1 MCIQNEERHDARR
14 CGPPRSVFVLVESVS
29 GAGALG
35 ARVPFVSRWRRKAR
49 VVGRAGRERAQAG
62 SLYAGPPGPS
72 RGRRGHAARATRTGG
87 RTRAGRFARAAV
99 DPAGASCV
107 SCS

>member
-35 ARVPFVSRWRRKAR
+35 ARVPVAPEGARRR
-49 VVGRAGRERAQAG
+49 PGRAGTRSSGFAVRRT
-62 SLYAGPPGPS
+62 AGPVAGTTWPRGAGDADAGP
-72 RGRRGHAARATRTGG
+72 AD